1 MTSVMASNCI
11 SDDSF
16 KTREKMRFASYR
28 DGLNDYVGILMIK
41 SANDG
46 SQAILGPIGAPL
58 NPVAEV
64 HDLAPIF

>member
-1 MTSVMASNCI
+1 
-11 SDDSF
+11 
-16 KTREKMRFASYR
+16 MRFASYR